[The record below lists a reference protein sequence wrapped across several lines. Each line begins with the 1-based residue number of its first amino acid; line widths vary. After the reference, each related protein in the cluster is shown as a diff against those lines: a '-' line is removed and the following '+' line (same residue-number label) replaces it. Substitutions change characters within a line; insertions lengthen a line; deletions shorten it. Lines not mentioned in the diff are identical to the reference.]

1 MAKCILVGYQLKDYF
16 SKASNRQ
23 VQGYNLHLV
32 GPAALAS
39 TDAQALKGSEVFTE
53 FVRPDIVQGVQLA
66 VGNAY
71 DVEYGRGFNGKAS
84 VAAVHPL
91 IEATPAP
98 LRSVSGDK

>member
-32 GPAALAS
+32 GPAASAS
-39 TDAQALKGSEVFTE
+39 TDAQALKGSEVSTE
-53 FVRPDIVQGVQLA
+53 FVRPDMVQGVQLA

-71 DVEYGRGFNGKAS
+71 DVEYGKGFNGRAV
-84 VAAVHPL
+84 VAAIHPL
-91 IEATPAP
+91 IETAPAP
-98 LRSVSGDK
+98 LRAASGDK